1 MTELIVDLGLFA
13 LSAALSHWV
22 GPAVIRRSV
31 RGYADDLA
39 ADDRGLPAAGK
50 LIGRLE
56 RFLILLFVYSDTLT
70 GVGFLLTA
78 KSVFRF
84 GDAKDDETHRR
95 TEYYLIGS
103 LASFTLAIVLGFAAR
118 LADRLI
124 EF

>member
-1 MTELIVDLGLFA
+1 MTSSLIDLGIFA
-13 LSAALSHWV
+13 IGAAVSHWL
-22 GPAVIRRSV
+22 GPIVVRRTV
-31 RGYADDLA
+31 AEYADDLTA
-39 ADDRGLPAAGK
+39 EDRGLPHAGR

-56 RFLILLFVYSDTLT
+56 RFLILLFVFADALT

-84 GDAKDDETHRR
+84 GGISDDETHRR

-118 LADRLI
+118 EAVERI
-124 EF
+124 G

>member
-1 MTELIVDLGLFA
+1 MNEAVTDVALFA
-13 LSAALSHWV
+13 LAVALSHWG
-22 GPAVIRRSV
+22 GPPIIKRLV
-31 RGYADDLA
+31 ADYSGDLA
-39 ADDRGLPAAGK
+39 ADDRGLPKAGR

-56 RFLILLFVYSDTLT
+56 RFLILLFVFADALT

-103 LASFTLAIVLGFAAR
+103 LASFTLAIVLGFAVR
-118 LADRLI
+118 FADAFI
-124 EF
+124 